1 MAAAIQIT
9 PMERGAKWSA
19 LTGDLTGEGPSDKT
33 LHIRLNG
40 GSFSDI
46 PGFNGIT
53 LDIAELRAESFG
65 AFVKSDWIPQMG
77 SYPCRIGQGYI
88 EVTF

>member
-33 LHIRLNG
+33 LRIRLNG

-65 AFVKSDWIPQMG
+65 ALNQATWIPSEG
-77 SYPCRIGQGYI
+77 TYPCRIDQGYI